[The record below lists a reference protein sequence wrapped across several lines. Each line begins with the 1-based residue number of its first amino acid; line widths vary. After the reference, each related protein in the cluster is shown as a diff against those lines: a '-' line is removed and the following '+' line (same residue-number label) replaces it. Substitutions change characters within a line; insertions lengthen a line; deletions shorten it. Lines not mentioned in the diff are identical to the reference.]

1 MFNHIP
7 NFQKKASISSLDSK
21 NTFLNNNNLQKD
33 YYDYLC
39 KIILV
44 GPSGSGKTS
53 ILHRF
58 VKGDFP
64 TLRSQTIG
72 VEFSSKILY
81 PFAAALAGVNSHN
94 SGSGSG
100 IGIGAVESVS
110 GSPLSQQQQLQQQ
123 QPWGISPPP
132 PAMIPTI
139 DGTGCKLKLQMWD
152 TAGQERFR
160 SLTRSYYRCTAGVI
174 MVFDLSD
181 RQSLIDLKEFV
192 VDVINLTEPTTS
204 VLIVGNKLDIVDPSI
219 VENTTSSSSQGQ
231 SQSQETDPQN
241 WVTNQEIEDFLSF
254 VDSKIN
260 PSSTATVVTSTTTE
274 NPTIPTTQTQI
285 KFMKVSAFANHRIT
299 ECFQQLGS
307 SILTKI
313 ELGDLNPEDGNSGVQ
328 FGNNVFDLDAS
339 STICSG
345 TSSLFRADSYANTS
359 RYGAVVGG
367 GGGRLARKNNIRL
380 SSAYPFG
387 VDGSRGGNRGWRC
400 C

>member
-21 NTFLNNNNLQKD
+21 NIFLNNNNLQKD

-64 TLRSQTIG
+64 ALRSQTIG
-72 VEFSSKILY
+72 VEFSSKMLY
-81 PFAAALAGVNSHN
+81 PFAAALAGANSHT

-100 IGIGAVESVS
+100 AVESGS
-110 GSPLSQQQQLQQQ
+110 GSPLSSQQQQQQ
-123 QPWGISPPP
+123 WGIPSPPG
-132 PAMIPTI
+132 MTPTI

-181 RQSLIDLKEFV
+181 RQSLIDLKDFV
-192 VDVINLTEPTTS
+192 VDVVNLTESTTS
-204 VLIVGNKLDIVDPSI
+204 VLIVGNKLDIIDSSI
-219 VENTTSSSSQGQ
+219 VENQTSSSSQ
-231 SQSQETDPQN
+231 SQGTSPQN

-260 PSSTATVVTSTTTE
+260 PSNTLSTVTATNAAPE
-274 NPTIPTTQTQI
+274 NSNIPTTQTSQI
-285 KFMKVSAFANHRIT
+285 KFMKVSAFANHKIT

-313 ELGDLNPEDGNSGVQ
+313 ELGDLNPEDSNSGVQ

-345 TSSLFRADSYANTS
+345 TSSLFRADSYATTS
-359 RYGAVVGG
+359 RYGGIG
-367 GGGRLARKNNIRL
+367 SGSGGRLTRKNNVRL

-387 VDGSRGGNRGWRC
+387 VDGSRDGNRGWRC